1 MSWWTA
7 HSVRRRLT
15 LWYVAAMIV
24 VLAVYAAAVFSFVSR
39 NLSQSLDQ
47 QLRRDFQWAA
57 ATVDETREGVFT
69 WAEPEDIAAEEDL
82 PWVQVWSQDGQLLFR
97 NSEAERR
104 PLAETRDLAI
114 RAGDSP
120 DPPVVRSSLS
130 MMPLD

>member
-1 MSWWTA
+1 
-7 HSVRRRLT
+7 
-15 LWYVAAMIV
+15 MIV

-104 PLAETRDLAI
+104 PIPETRDLALREGTSPTHRPSSRRPVLPRVSS
-114 RAGDSP
+114 RAAAASA
-120 DPPVVRSSLS
+120 RSRW
-130 MMPLD
+130 